1 MFEFAEP
8 SRSGSGR
15 QRVLG
20 FLFYQC
26 TSRSPGGGLPLLGS
40 VECGL
45 AINNV
50 NSFYVRV
57 HKSGPERCERV
68 PSHAVFEGRCVCNT
82 NDTKIHHSIAVDLC
96 FLVANTDPRRLCV
109 RGGPKVVDLCSARAK
124 HRATQL
130 VLVFFESGSWICGSV
145 FLARGVGHRGRCFY
159 DLNANTGC

>member
-1 MFEFAEP
+1 MFEFFEP

-50 NSFYVRV
+50 NPFYVRV

-68 PSHAVFEGRCVCNT
+68 PAHAVFEGRCVCNT

-96 FLVANTDPRRLCV
+96 FLVAKHRSTPSLREGWSKSSGSV
-109 RGGPKVVDLCSARAK
+109 FAPAK

-145 FLARGVGHRGRCFY
+145 FLARGVGHRGRCF
-159 DLNANTGC
+159 L